1 MPRKKPPK
9 PHVNTELDLCAV
21 TKLTTS
27 GEFAALRVLRAGNMT
42 SIGDRL
48 DLPALTNA
56 LREQG
61 KAVNNGDLTQ
71 AEAMLIN
78 QAAALQNLF
87 ARLVERAMDADL
99 FPHYET
105 HLRLALR
112 AQAQCTRTLEV
123 LAGIKN
129 PPVVIA
135 KQANIAQ
142 GHQQVNNGLPA
153 DDPARVREVETV
165 HNKLLEELPSER
177 LDPGTA
183 ATASGGNSAMATVGA
198 VHRSEDSGR

>member
-78 QAAALQNLF
+78 QAVALQNLF
-87 ARLVERAMDADL
+87 ARLVERGMDADL

-105 HLRLALR
+105 HLSDS
-112 AQAQCTRTLEV
+112 CRTLKV
-123 LAGIKN
+123 SCAWRC
-129 PPVVIA
+129 
-135 KQANIAQ
+135 
-142 GHQQVNNGLPA
+142 GHRRNA
-153 DDPARVREVETV
+153 
-165 HNKLLEELPSER
+165 
-177 LDPGTA
+177 PGPWKCWR
-183 ATASGGNSAMATVGA
+183 ASRT
-198 VHRSEDSGR
+198 RPW